1 MPSTPTFP
9 HYTAAADQTLIHYTR
24 AGSGPLLL
32 LIHGS
37 LCDYRYWRWQLPALG
52 QGYTVVAPSLPG
64 YWPDA
69 LDREDPSFSIARH
82 TDAMLAFIRH
92 IGDGRPVHVLGHSR
106 GAHVAMNIALQAPE
120 LTRSLTLADPGFRF
134 EGDAESATIH
144 TEAVALLARGE
155 AEQALSLFV
164 DTVNAPG
171 TWRQMV
177 GWFKEMIRDNAWTL
191 LSQVREPNTAVDPSR
206 LADVATRTLLIGG
219 SDSPARFRSRIAAL
233 EQVLPNAV
241 RMAIPLASHGMNLA
255 NPKAFNLA
263 VLNFLKESDGETRP
277 D

>member
-1 MPSTPTFP
+1 MPSTPRFP

-37 LCDYRYWRWQLPALG
+37 LCDYRYWRWQLPALA
-52 QGYTVVAPSLPG
+52 QDYTVVAPSLPG

-82 TDAMLAFIRH
+82 TDAMLGFIRH
-92 IGDGRPVHVLGHSR
+92 IGGGKPVHVLGHSR
-106 GAHVAMNIALQAPE
+106 GAHVATNIALQAPE
-120 LTRSLTLADPGFRF
+120 LTRTLTLADPGFRF
-134 EGDAESATIH
+134 EGDAESATVH

-155 AEQALSLFV
+155 VEEALALFV

-177 GWFKEMIRDNAWTL
+177 GWFKEMIRDNAKTL
-191 LSQVREPNTAVDPSR
+191 LSQVREPKAAVNPRR
-206 LADVATRTLLIGG
+206 LADLGARTLLIGG
-219 SDSPARFRSRIAAL
+219 SDSPARFRSRIEAL
-233 EQVLPNAV
+233 EQVLPNAT
-241 RMAIPLASHGMNLA
+241 RTTIPLAAHGMNLA
-255 NPKAFNLA
+255 NPKVFNLT
-263 VLNFLKESDGETRP
+263 VLNFLKDSD
-277 D
+277 